1 MAGGFWTSQ
10 NKVLPGVYINT
21 KSAGNV
27 SAAIGSRGIVA
38 ICEGLDWGE
47 TGVIKSITPGESLYP
62 YIGYDITNEKAL
74 FLREMMKGTDVS
86 DGPAEILLY
95 RPTGTNGARATASIG
110 TDLTVTAKYPGI
122 RGNDISIMI
131 SASADVT
138 DAYEV
143 DTIVDGSVVDSQTV
157 ATASALVANAWVEFS
172 GDALTA
178 TAGTALTGGV
188 NPTVAAADHSAFL
201 TLLESYIF
209 DIVVYDGTDA
219 TVAAAYAAF
228 AKRMSERVGY
238 KCQCVLAGSGKNSE
252 WVIQIP
258 NGVTLEDGTAL
269 TAQQATWWAGGAE
282 AGAQYNQSLT
292 YAQYPGAVSANP
304 KMTEAQ
310 LEAAVQAGQ
319 LAFIDTFGV
328 VRICTDINS
337 LTTFTVD
344 KGEEYH
350 KNRVMRV
357 LNQLC
362 NDIYRYF
369 SLNFIG
375 KVDNN
380 AAGRSLLRGWIVGY
394 LQEMQANNGIQNFAA
409 DDVTVE
415 AGSTVDSVLI
425 NIAIMPVDSVE
436 KVYVSVTVSV
446 AVQAA

>member
-38 ICEGLDWGE
+38 ICEGLDWGA
-47 TGVIKSITPGESLYP
+47 TGVIQTITPGESLYP

-86 DGPAEILLY
+86 DGPVEILLY
-95 RPTGTNGARATASIG
+95 RPTGTNGAWATASIG
-110 TDLTVTAKYPGI
+110 TDLTVTAKYVGI

-131 SASADVT
+131 SASADVQ

-157 ATASALVANAWVEFS
+157 AAASSLVANAWVEFS

-201 TLLESYIF
+201 GLLESYLF
-209 DIVVYDGTDA
+209 DIVVYDGSDA

-258 NGVTLEDGTAL
+258 NGVTLDDGTAL

-319 LAFIDTFGV
+319 LAFTDTFGV

-380 AAGRSLLRGWIVGY
+380 AAGRALLRGWIVGY
-394 LQEMQANNGIQNFAA
+394 LQEMQANNGVQNFTA

-415 AGSTVDSVLI
+415 QGNTVDAVVI
-425 NIAIMPVDSVE
+425 NIVITPVDAVE

>member
-1 MAGGFWTSQ
+1 M
-10 NKVLPGVYINT
+10 
-21 KSAGNV
+21 
-27 SAAIGSRGIVA
+27 
-38 ICEGLDWGE
+38 
-47 TGVIKSITPGESLYP
+47 
-62 YIGYDITNEKAL
+62 
-74 FLREMMKGTDVS
+74 
-86 DGPAEILLY
+86 
-95 RPTGTNGARATASIG
+95 
-110 TDLTVTAKYPGI
+110 
-122 RGNDISIMI
+122 
-131 SASADVT
+131 
-138 DAYEV
+138 
-143 DTIVDGSVVDSQTV
+143 
-157 ATASALVANAWVEFS
+157 
-172 GDALTA
+172 
-178 TAGTALTGGV
+178 
-188 NPTVAAADHSAFL
+188 
-201 TLLESYIF
+201 
-209 DIVVYDGTDA
+209 
-219 TVAAAYAAF
+219 
-228 AKRMSERVGY
+228 
-238 KCQCVLAGSGKNSE
+238 
-252 WVIQIP
+252 IQIP
-258 NGVTLEDGTAL
+258 NGVTLADGTAL

-319 LAFIDTFGV
+319 LAFTDTFGV

-394 LQEMQANNGIQNFAA
+394 LQEMQANNGVQNFTA

-415 AGSTVDSVLI
+415 AGSTVDAVLI

-436 KVYVSVTVSV
+436 KVYVQVTVSV
-446 AVQAA
+446 AASVTG

>member
-10 NKVLPGVYINT
+10 NKILPGVYINT

-62 YIGYDITNEKAL
+62 FIGYDVTNAKAL
-74 FLREMMKGTDVS
+74 FLREMMKGSDVS
-86 DGPAEILLY
+86 DPPVQILLY
-95 RPTGTNGARATASIG
+95 RPTGTNGAKATASIG
-110 TDLTVTAKYPGI
+110 SDLTVTAKYVGI
-122 RGNDISIMI
+122 RGNDISVMI
-131 SASADVT
+131 SASADVA
-138 DAYEV
+138 DAFEV

-157 ATASALVANAWVEFS
+157 AAASDLVANAWVEFS
-172 GDALTA
+172 GEALTA

-201 TLLESYIF
+201 TALEPYF
-209 DIVVYDGTDA
+209 CDIVVYDGTDA

-228 AKRMSERVGY
+228 VKRMSERVGY
-238 KCQCVLAGSGKNSE
+238 KMQCVLAGTGNNSE
-252 WVIQIP
+252 WTIQIA
-258 NGVTLEDGTAL
+258 NGVTLSDGTAL
-269 TAQQATWWAGGAE
+269 TAGQAAWWVGGAE
-282 AGAQYNQSLT
+282 AGARYNQSLT
-292 YAQYPGAVSANP
+292 YAQYPGAMAANP
-304 KMTEAQ
+304 KMSDAQ

-319 LAFIDTFGV
+319 LAFTDTFGV
-328 VRICTDINS
+328 VRIVTDINS
-337 LTTFTVD
+337 LATYTVD

-357 LNQLC
+357 LDQFC
-362 NDIYRYF
+362 NDVYRYF

-380 AAGRSLLRGWIVGY
+380 DAGRSLLRGWIVGY
-394 LQEMQANNGIQNFAA
+394 LQEMQANNGIQNFTA

-415 AGSTVDSVLI
+415 QGQTLDAVVINVVLQ
-425 NIAIMPVDSVE
+425 PVDSVE
-436 KVYVSVTVSV
+436 KIYMTVTVSV
-446 AVQAA
+446 AVQQ